1 MASLRDAE
9 QWSGKKSGRTEDLKI
24 AVTGAGGG
32 VGQSICKALSI
43 SSLEVE
49 LYPVD
54 VQPLSAGLFRGKEGI
69 VLPKGEEAGS
79 MDRWR
84 EEFER
89 RGIEI
94 VFPGSDY
101 DVVSL
106 AAVRD
111 AWGKS
116 GGPTVLVS
124 DLELVR
130 DCRDKA
136 RTYERLIRE
145 GIDAP
150 KCIWDKPLNE
160 TLAFAAATG
169 YPVIIKPRDGSASRN
184 VVVANDADE
193 LAFYFARTPR
203 PIVQEYLTL
212 GGAAEEFTCA
222 VFVDSSG
229 EVTGTF
235 MARRTLSGGTTFRA
249 EVGYWDELQPFLVNL
264 GRKLRPR
271 GALNIQLRMTDRG
284 PVPFELNIRCS
295 GTTAI
300 RSYYG
305 YNEPEMWIR
314 NFVLGETVTQPPRR
328 SGYALRYWNE
338 VFVPDVGV
346 NELSGTTISKRGEI
360 LSWP

>member
-1 MASLRDAE
+1 M
-9 QWSGKKSGRTEDLKI
+9 KI

-43 SSLEVE
+43 SSLPDLE

-54 VQPLSAGLFRGKEGI
+54 VQPFSAGLFRGREGL

-79 MDRWR
+79 LDRWR

-111 AWGKS
+111 EWSAT
-116 GGPTVLVS
+116 GGPRVMVS

-136 RTYERLIRE
+136 RTYERLTRE
-145 GIDAP
+145 KIDAP
-150 KCIWDKPLNE
+150 KCVWDRSLDE
-160 TLAFAAATG
+160 TLAFAATTG
-169 YPVIIKPRDGSASRN
+169 YPVIIKPRAGSASRN
-184 VVVANDADE
+184 VAIAKDAEE
-193 LAFYFARTPR
+193 LAFYFARTPQ
-203 PIVQEYLTL
+203 PIVQEYLQID
-212 GGAAEEFTCA
+212 GAAEEFTCA
-222 VFVDSSG
+222 VFVDRDG

-249 EVGYWDELQPFLVNL
+249 EVGYWPQLQPFLENI
-264 GRKLRPR
+264 GQKLRPS
-271 GALNIQLRMTDRG
+271 GPLNVQLRMTNRG

-300 RSYYG
+300 RAYYG

-314 NFVLGETVTQPPRR
+314 NHVLGQKVTQPERKQ
-328 SGYALRYWNE
+328 GIALRYWNE
-338 VFVPDVGV
+338 VFIPGV
-346 NELSGTTISKRGEI
+346 TEHDLGGTSITQRGEI
-360 LSWP
+360 LPWP

>member
-1 MASLRDAE
+1 M
-9 QWSGKKSGRTEDLKI
+9 KI

-43 SSLEVE
+43 SSLSDIE

-54 VQPLSAGLFRGKEGI
+54 VQPLSAGLFRGKEGL
-69 VLPKGEEAGS
+69 VLPKGEDPGS
-79 MDRWR
+79 LERWR

-111 AWGKS
+111 EWAS
-116 GGPTVLVS
+116 TGGPQVLVS
-124 DLELVR
+124 DQELVR

-136 RTYERLIRE
+136 RTFQRLTRE
-145 GIDAP
+145 QIDAP
-150 KCIWDKPLNE
+150 KCVWDKSLE
-160 TLAFAAATG
+160 ESLAFAEATG
-169 YPVIIKPRDGSASRN
+169 YPVVIKPRSGSASRN
-184 VVVANDADE
+184 VVVAKDAEE
-193 LAFYFARTPR
+193 LAFYFSRTPS
-203 PIVQEYLTL
+203 PIIQEYLEID
-212 GGAAEEFTCA
+212 GAAEEFTCA
-222 VFVDSSG
+222 VFVDRDG
-229 EVTGTF
+229 EPAATF

-249 EVGYWDELQPFLVNL
+249 EVGYWPELQPFLENI

-271 GALNIQLRMTDRG
+271 GPLNVQLRMTNRG

-300 RSYYG
+300 RAYYG

-314 NFVLGETVTQPPRR
+314 NHLLGESVSQPERR
-328 SGYALRYWNE
+328 TGYALRYWNE
-338 VFVPDVGV
+338 VFIPGLNAGDLKG
-346 NELSGTTISKRGEI
+346 SSITKRGEI
-360 LSWP
+360 LPWP

>member
-1 MASLRDAE
+1 M
-9 QWSGKKSGRTEDLKI
+9 KI

-43 SSLEVE
+43 SSLVTE

-69 VLPKGEEAGS
+69 VLPKGEEEGS
-79 MDRWR
+79 MSKWR

-111 AWGKS
+111 EWATT
-116 GGPTVLVS
+116 GGPKVLVS

-136 RTYERLIRE
+136 RTYERLVRE
-145 GIDAP
+145 KIDAP
-150 KCIWDKPLNE
+150 KCVWDRSLDE
-160 TLAFAAATG
+160 TLAFASSAG
-169 YPVIIKPRDGSASRN
+169 YPVVIKPRAGSASRN
-184 VVVANDADE
+184 VVVAKDAEE
-193 LAFYFARTPR
+193 LAFYFSRTPG
-203 PIVQEYLTL
+203 PIVQEYLQID
-212 GGAAEEFTCA
+212 GAAEEFTCA
-222 VFVDSSG
+222 VFVNTDG
-229 EVTGTF
+229 DVTATF
-235 MARRTLSGGTTFRA
+235 MARRTLSGGTTFKA
-249 EVGYWDELQPFLVNL
+249 EVGYWPELQPFLENI
-264 GRKLRPR
+264 GRKLRPS
-271 GALNIQLRMTDRG
+271 GPLNVQLRMTDRG

-314 NFVLGETVTQPPRR
+314 NYVLGESVSQPERKT
-328 SGYALRYWNE
+328 GIALRYWNE
-338 VFVPDVGV
+338 VFIPDVTEADLAGPAI
-346 NELSGTTISKRGEI
+346 TRRGEI
-360 LSWP
+360 LPWP

>member
-1 MASLRDAE
+1 M
-9 QWSGKKSGRTEDLKI
+9 KI

-43 SSLEVE
+43 SSLDAE

-54 VQPLSAGLFRGKEGI
+54 IQPLSAGLFRGREGM
-69 VLPKGEEAGS
+69 VLPKGEAPGS
-79 MDRWR
+79 MNVWR
-84 EEFER
+84 EEFEK
-89 RGIEI
+89 RGIGV
-94 VFPGSDY
+94 VFPGSDH

-111 AWGKS
+111 EWAAS

-136 RTYERLIRE
+136 RTYERLTRE

-150 KCIWDKPLNE
+150 RCVWGKSLDE
-160 TLAFAAATG
+160 TLAFATATG

-184 VVVANDADE
+184 VVLAKDAEE
-193 LAFYFARTPR
+193 LAFYFKRTPNS
-203 PIVQEYLTL
+203 IVQEYLQL
-212 GGAAEEFTCA
+212 NGEAEEFTCA
-222 VFVDSSG
+222 VFVDVDG
-229 EVTGTF
+229 DVTGTF

-249 EVGYWDELQPFLVNL
+249 EVGYWEELQPFLVNI
-264 GRKLRPR
+264 GMKLRPR
-271 GALNIQLRMTDRG
+271 GPLNIQLKLTSRG

-314 NFVLGETVTQPPRR
+314 NYVLGQKVSQPERR
-328 SGYALRYWNE
+328 KGYALRYWNE
-338 VFVPDVGV
+338 VFIPGASARDLEGP
-346 NELSGTTISKRGEI
+346 SITKRGEI
-360 LSWP
+360 LPWP

>member
-1 MASLRDAE
+1 M
-9 QWSGKKSGRTEDLKI
+9 KI

-43 SSLEVE
+43 SSLADLE

-79 MDRWR
+79 LDLWR

-106 AAVRD
+106 SAVRD
-111 AWGKS
+111 EWAS
-116 GGPTVLVS
+116 TGGPQILVS
-124 DLELVR
+124 DVELVK

-136 RTYERLIRE
+136 RTYERLTRE
-145 GIDAP
+145 KIDAP
-150 KCIWDKPLNE
+150 KCVWDKSLE
-160 TLAFAAATG
+160 DSLGFAAATG
-169 YPVIIKPRDGSASRN
+169 YPVVIKPRSGSASRN
-184 VVVANDADE
+184 VVVARDADE
-193 LAFYFARTPR
+193 LSFYYPRTPS
-203 PIVQEYLTL
+203 PIIQEYLEID
-212 GGAAEEFTCA
+212 GAAEEFTCA
-222 VFVDSSG
+222 VFVDRDG
-229 EVTGTF
+229 EPTATF

-249 EVGYWDELQPFLVNL
+249 EVGFWPQLQPFLENI
-264 GRKLRPR
+264 GRRLRPR
-271 GALNIQLRMTDRG
+271 GPLNVQLRMTNRG

-300 RSYYG
+300 RAYYG

-314 NFVLGETVTQPPRR
+314 NFILGEKVSQPERR

-338 VFVPDVGV
+338 VFIADVC
-346 NELSGTTISKRGEI
+346 EKDLSGSSITKRGEI
-360 LSWP
+360 LPWP